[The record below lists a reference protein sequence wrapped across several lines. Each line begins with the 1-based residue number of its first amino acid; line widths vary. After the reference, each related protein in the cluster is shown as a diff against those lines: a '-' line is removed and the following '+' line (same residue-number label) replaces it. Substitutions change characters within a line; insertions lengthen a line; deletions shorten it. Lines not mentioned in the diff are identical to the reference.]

1 MKKVLIICD
10 LFPPAFG
17 PRMGYLCKYL
27 KTKGWQPVVLTEK
40 VDEHTFTFLTGNCPI
55 TYINYYT
62 AKGKW
67 TRRLQWIWTFFF
79 DFCFGY
85 KDRKMYKKACELIG
99 TYQIDLLL
107 CSTYRTFP
115 LPAAQRAA
123 RKYKLPFVA
132 DLRDIIEQY
141 TGNEFITHALP
152 AFCGLDN
159 IFAGLFKR
167 KSLYE
172 RNKALKAAHFVTTVS
187 PWHVEIMKQYNSH
200 VELIY
205 NGFDP
210 ELFYPEQI
218 PTRQFVITYTGR
230 LLSIAMRDPGLLL
243 EALAI
248 LSSERVFSPTECRV
262 LWYVDDASREVI
274 IAEAKEKRVLPFM
287 EFKAYVPAS
296 EIPKVL
302 NNSSILLLLTNKAS
316 GSGPK
321 GVMTTKFFES
331 LAVGKPVLCV
341 RSDESCLEAAIQE
354 SHAGLAARHVE
365 EVCDFLR
372 HYYTE
377 WKKKGYT
384 TSPIHSEVL
393 NSYSRKEQAGQF
405 VRIFDTLI
413 NNE

>member
-27 KTKGWQPVVLTEK
+27 KEKGWQPIVLTEH
-40 VDEHTFTFLTGNCPI
+40 VDEQTFTFLTGNCPV

-62 AKGKW
+62 AKSKW
-67 TRRLQWIWTFFF
+67 ASRLQWAWTFFL

-85 KDRKMYKKACELIG
+85 KDRVMYKKACELIR
-99 TYQIDLLL
+99 THQVDLVL

-115 LPAAQRAA
+115 LPAAQKAA

-141 TGNEFITHALP
+141 TGNEFITHTLP
-152 AFCGLDN
+152 DFWGLDN
-159 IFAGLFKR
+159 LFAGLFKR

-172 RNKALKAAHFVTTVS
+172 RNKTLRTADYVTTVS
-187 PWHVEIMKQYNSH
+187 PWHVGIMKQYNPQ
-200 VELIY
+200 VELVY

-210 ELFYPEQI
+210 ELFYSEQI

-248 LSSERVFSPTECRV
+248 LSSEGLLSPAACRV
-262 LWYVDDASREVI
+262 QWYVDDASRKVI
-274 IAEAKEKRVLPFM
+274 TAEARKKEVLPFM
-287 EFKAYVPAS
+287 EFKGYVPAS

-302 NNSSILLLLTNKAS
+302 NNSSVLLLLTNKAS
-316 GSGPK
+316 DSGPK

-331 LAVGKPVLCV
+331 LAVEKPVLCV
-341 RSDESCLEAAIQE
+341 RSDENCLEAAIQE
-354 SHAGLAARHVE
+354 SCAGLAGRHVE

-377 WKKKGYT
+377 WKEKGYT
-384 TSPIHSEVL
+384 TSPIHPKIL

-405 VRIFDTLI
+405 AHIFDTLT
-413 NNE
+413 NHE